1 MPLLY
6 WYDSKAVAKLSSKNQ
21 VTIPVDVL
29 RDAGMEPG
37 DQLTVR
43 AAGRGRL
50 EIERVQDV
58 IDRYAGALPP
68 GTYPPGY
75 LDELRAEWER

>member
-1 MPLLY
+1 M
-6 WYDSKAVAKLSSKNQ
+6 AKLSAKNQ

-29 RDAGMEPG
+29 RDAGMRPG

-50 EIERVQDV
+50 EVERIGDV
-58 IDRYAGALPP
+58 IDRYAGAMPA

-75 LDELRAEWER
+75 LDEVRAEWER